1 MAGYEPPFHMTNQI
15 IDLLMQI
22 SEQLGRIT
30 VLQPESITPHLRKEN
45 RIRTIHSSLAIE
57 HNSLSVEQVTA
68 IINGKRVLGNPNEI
82 KEVQNAYQ
90 AYELMLNLD
99 PYSVDDLLNAHRLMM
114 QDLIKENGKF
124 RSGAVGVYEG
134 ERVIHVAPPAKF
146 VSGQIKDLI
155 RWYKGSELQPLVKSA
170 IFHYEFEFIHPF
182 ADGNGR
188 MGRLWHTILL
198 GQWKELFY
206 WLPIEDLIRKRQNDY
221 YDALGRSDKD
231 GDSSEFVQM
240 MLRVIKDTLVDYED
254 ATDQDAD
261 QETDQVKMDNPNVK
275 KLLDAIG
282 EETMSAKELME
293 KLGLSHR
300 PTFRNNYL
308 NALHYNKLDY
318 EYEPEIVLEGKV
330 KRPDFK
336 VEDYDTGIVW
346 YWEHCGMMS
355 DPNYKKRWEDKKKF
369 YEKNGIV
376 EGKNLIV
383 TYDDEKGGLDSDLIQ
398 RIIEKT
404 FDLE

>member
-308 NALHYNKLDY
+308 NPAL
-318 EYEPEIVLEGKV
+318 VLGVIERTIPDKPNSRNQRYKKV
-330 KRPDFK
+330 KER
-336 VEDYDTGIVW
+336 
-346 YWEHCGMMS
+346 
-355 DPNYKKRWEDKKKF
+355 
-369 YEKNGIV
+369 
-376 EGKNLIV
+376 
-383 TYDDEKGGLDSDLIQ
+383 
-398 RIIEKT
+398 
-404 FDLE
+404 

>member
-57 HNSLSVEQVTA
+57 HNTLTKEQVTA

-124 RSGAVGVYEG
+124 RTGAVGVYEG
-134 ERVIHVAPPAKF
+134 EKVIHVAPPAKF

-155 RWYKGSELQPLVKSA
+155 RWYQGSELQPLVKSA

-221 YDALGRSDKD
+221 YDALGKADKD

-240 MLRVIKDTLVDYED
+240 MLQVIKDTLVDYED

-308 NALHYNKLDY
+308 NPAL
-318 EYEPEIVLEGKV
+318 VLGVIERTIPDKPNSRNQRYKKV
-330 KRPDFK
+330 KER
-336 VEDYDTGIVW
+336 
-346 YWEHCGMMS
+346 
-355 DPNYKKRWEDKKKF
+355 
-369 YEKNGIV
+369 
-376 EGKNLIV
+376 
-383 TYDDEKGGLDSDLIQ
+383 
-398 RIIEKT
+398 
-404 FDLE
+404 

>member
-1 MAGYEPPFHMTNQI
+1 MAGYEPPFHMTNHI

-90 AYELMLNLD
+90 AYELTLKLN
-99 PYSVDDLLNAHRLMM
+99 PFSVDDLLTAHRLMM
-114 QDLIKENGKF
+114 KDLINENGKF
-124 RSGAVGVYEG
+124 RSGTVGVYEG
-134 ERVIHVAPPAKF
+134 KRVIHVAPPAKF

-155 RWYKGSELQPLVKSA
+155 RWYQGSELQPLVKSA

-188 MGRLWHTILL
+188 MGRLWHMILL

-206 WLPIEDLIRKRQNDY
+206 WLPIEDLIRKRQSDY
-221 YDALGRSDKD
+221 YDALGKADKD
-231 GDSSEFVQM
+231 GNSSEFVQM
-240 MLRVIKDTLVDYED
+240 MLQVIKDTLVAYED
-254 ATDQDAD
+254 TTDQDND
-261 QETDQVKMDNPNVK
+261 QETDQVKIDNPNVK
-275 KLLDAIG
+275 KLLEVIG
-282 EETMSAKELME
+282 NETMSAKELMDA
-293 KLGLSHR
+293 LGLSHR

-308 NALHYNKLDY
+308 NPAIELGLI
-318 EYEPEIVLEGKV
+318 ERTI
-330 KRPDFK
+330 PDK
-336 VEDYDTGIVW
+336 
-346 YWEHCGMMS
+346 
-355 DPNYKKRWEDKKKF
+355 PNSRNQRYKKKKLPR
-369 YEKNGIV
+369 G
-376 EGKNLIV
+376 
-383 TYDDEKGGLDSDLIQ
+383 
-398 RIIEKT
+398 
-404 FDLE
+404 

>member
-90 AYELMLNLD
+90 AYELMLNLN

-124 RSGAVGVYEG
+124 RTGAVGVYEG
-134 ERVIHVAPPAKF
+134 EKVIHVAPPAKF

-155 RWYKGSELQPLVKSA
+155 SWYKRSELQPLVKSA

-206 WLPIEDLIRKRQNDY
+206 WLPIEDLIRKRQNGY

-231 GDSSEFVQM
+231 GDSSEFVHM
-240 MLRVIKDTLVDYED
+240 MLQVIKDTLVEYEGN
-254 ATDQDAD
+254 TDQEND
-261 QETDQVKMDNPNVK
+261 QESDQVKIDNPYVK
-275 KLLDAIG
+275 KLLEVIG
-282 EETMSAKELME
+282 NETMSAKELMDA
-293 KLGLSHR
+293 LGLSHR

-308 NALHYNKLDY
+308 NPALELGVI
-318 EYEPEIVLEGKV
+318 ERTI
-330 KRPDFK
+330 PDK
-336 VEDYDTGIVW
+336 
-346 YWEHCGMMS
+346 
-355 DPNYKKRWEDKKKF
+355 PNSR
-369 YEKNGIV
+369 N
-376 EGKNLIV
+376 
-383 TYDDEKGGLDSDLIQ
+383 Q
-398 RIIEKT
+398 RYRKIER
-404 FDLE
+404 

>member
-1 MAGYEPPFHMTNQI
+1 MSGYEPPFHMTNHI

-30 VLQPESITPHLRKEN
+30 VLQPQSITPHLRKEN

-57 HNSLSVEQVTA
+57 HNSLTKEQVTA

-90 AYELMLNLD
+90 AYEMMLNVN

-124 RSGAVGVYEG
+124 RSGAVGVYKG

-155 RWYKGSELQPLVKSA
+155 AWYQHSDLQPLVKSA

-206 WLPIEDLIRKRQNDY
+206 WLPIEDLIQKRQNDY
-221 YDALGRSDKD
+221 YDALGKADKD

-240 MLRVIKDTLVDYED
+240 MLQVIKDTLVDYKDE
-254 ATDQDAD
+254 TDQDGD
-261 QETDQVKMDNPNVK
+261 QETDQVIINNPNVI
-275 KLLDAIG
+275 KLLDILN
-282 EETMSAKELME
+282 ENTMSAKELMDE
-293 KLGLSHR
+293 LGLSHR

-308 NALHYNKLDY
+308 NPALGLGVI
-318 EYEPEIVLEGKV
+318 ERTI
-330 KRPDFK
+330 PDK
-336 VEDYDTGIVW
+336 
-346 YWEHCGMMS
+346 
-355 DPNYKKRWEDKKKF
+355 PNSR
-369 YEKNGIV
+369 N
-376 EGKNLIV
+376 
-383 TYDDEKGGLDSDLIQ
+383 Q
-398 RIIEKT
+398 RYRKT
-404 FDLE
+404 AR

>member
-57 HNSLSVEQVTA
+57 HNTLTKEQVTA

-124 RSGAVGVYEG
+124 RTGAVGVYEG
-134 ERVIHVAPPAKF
+134 EKVIHVAPPAKF

-155 RWYKGSELQPLVKSA
+155 RWYQGSELQPLVKSA

-221 YDALGRSDKD
+221 YDALGKADKD
-231 GDSSEFVQM
+231 GDSSEFVQRM
-240 MLRVIKDTLVDYED
+240 IQVIKDTLVDYED

-308 NALHYNKLDY
+308 NPAL
-318 EYEPEIVLEGKV
+318 VLGVIERTIPDKPNSRNQRYKKV
-330 KRPDFK
+330 KER
-336 VEDYDTGIVW
+336 
-346 YWEHCGMMS
+346 
-355 DPNYKKRWEDKKKF
+355 
-369 YEKNGIV
+369 
-376 EGKNLIV
+376 
-383 TYDDEKGGLDSDLIQ
+383 
-398 RIIEKT
+398 
-404 FDLE
+404 

>member
-57 HNSLSVEQVTA
+57 HNTLTKEQVTA

-99 PYSVDDLLNAHRLMM
+99 PYSVDDLLSAHRLMM

-124 RSGAVGVYEG
+124 RTGAVGVYEG
-134 ERVIHVAPPAKF
+134 EKVIHVAPPAKF

-155 RWYKGSELQPLVKSA
+155 RWYQGSELQPLVKSA

-221 YDALGRSDKD
+221 YDALGKADKD

-240 MLRVIKDTLVDYED
+240 MLQVIKDTLVDYED
-254 ATDQDAD
+254 DTDQDSD
-261 QETDQVKMDNPNVK
+261 QETDQVKIDNPNVK

-282 EETMSAKELME
+282 DETMSAKELMDE
-293 KLGLSHR
+293 LGLSHR

-308 NALHYNKLDY
+308 NPALELGVI
-318 EYEPEIVLEGKV
+318 ERTIPEK
-330 KRPDFK
+330 
-336 VEDYDTGIVW
+336 
-346 YWEHCGMMS
+346 
-355 DPNYKKRWEDKKKF
+355 PNSRNQRYKKTVR
-369 YEKNGIV
+369 
-376 EGKNLIV
+376 
-383 TYDDEKGGLDSDLIQ
+383 
-398 RIIEKT
+398 
-404 FDLE
+404 

>member
-30 VLQPESITPHLRKEN
+30 VLQPESVTPHLRKEN

-57 HNSLSVEQVTA
+57 HNSLTKEQVTA

-124 RSGAVGVYEG
+124 RTGAVGVYEG
-134 ERVIHVAPPAKF
+134 EKVIHVAPPAKF

-155 RWYKGSELQPLVKSA
+155 RWYQGSELQPLVKSA

-221 YDALGRSDKD
+221 YDALGKADKD

-240 MLRVIKDTLVDYED
+240 MLQVIKDTLVDYED

-261 QETDQVKMDNPNVK
+261 QETDQVKIDNPNVK

-282 EETMSAKELME
+282 DETMSAKELMDE
-293 KLGLSHR
+293 LGLSHR

-308 NALHYNKLDY
+308 NPAL
-318 EYEPEIVLEGKV
+318 VLGVIERTMPDKPNSRNQRYKKV
-330 KRPDFK
+330 KER
-336 VEDYDTGIVW
+336 
-346 YWEHCGMMS
+346 
-355 DPNYKKRWEDKKKF
+355 
-369 YEKNGIV
+369 
-376 EGKNLIV
+376 
-383 TYDDEKGGLDSDLIQ
+383 
-398 RIIEKT
+398 
-404 FDLE
+404 

>member
-57 HNSLSVEQVTA
+57 HNTLTKEQVTA

-124 RSGAVGVYEG
+124 RTGAVGVYEG
-134 ERVIHVAPPAKF
+134 EKVIHVAPPAKF

-155 RWYKGSELQPLVKSA
+155 RWYQGSELQPLVKSA

-182 ADGNGR
+182 AGGNGR

-221 YDALGRSDKD
+221 YDALGKADKD

-240 MLRVIKDTLVDYED
+240 MLQVIKDTLVDYED

-308 NALHYNKLDY
+308 NPAL
-318 EYEPEIVLEGKV
+318 VLGVIERTIPDKPNSRNQRYKKV
-330 KRPDFK
+330 KER
-336 VEDYDTGIVW
+336 
-346 YWEHCGMMS
+346 
-355 DPNYKKRWEDKKKF
+355 
-369 YEKNGIV
+369 
-376 EGKNLIV
+376 
-383 TYDDEKGGLDSDLIQ
+383 
-398 RIIEKT
+398 
-404 FDLE
+404 